1 MTKFKHYLLC
11 ILFVCIILS
20 ATVLIASSAP
30 QDNCN
35 TNQVQPTHPTAN
47 DMSTDIHVQSP
58 CDDKDDDKPTH
69 KHLFKLETIIKES
82 SCQDEGEVLLVCE
95 CGATRTTRAPRAN
108 HHYQVENVCQATCE
122 HPGYVLF
129 RCVCGAATKEVIP
142 QREHD
147 FVCETTIPAT
157 CTKDG
162 KITYACSCGTKTS
175 VVLQKTGHDYVEV
188 SRVAASC
195 TKNGSITYICKCGD
209 KKTEIIKKFGHTYQ
223 ISSVVASTIT
233 VQGKQT
239 YTCVNCTS
247 SYSERLPLIPSPLT
261 TDMCGKSLL
270 NKPLPHDPYYN
281 LAQQFFDIIDTQR
294 NQCNTKESVSTIP
307 LCNDLRNIDIQA
319 WLGTKYHYAAVLY
332 EYGLRYYQYS
342 PIELTVRGDREAW
355 ASCQAIEQE
364 VARILSELEI
374 DNTVTQYE
382 AIKRINDYMCE
393 NMYYEYDATLRDTTI
408 MHSLTGQSGIC
419 YNYAV
424 RFQLL
429 CLGAGIECE
438 YYPSSTMSHA
448 WNKVIFSDGSHYWV
462 DTCWNDAQYR
472 HKDNTVTDTSV
483 SNGVP
488 ISVVNKIR
496 SRYLLITDEELAK
509 THTM

>member
-30 QDNCN
+30 QDTCN
-35 TNQVQPTHPTAN
+35 ANQMPQTHTATSN
-47 DMSTDIHVQSP
+47 MNTYIHVQPP

-108 HHYQVENVCQATCE
+108 HHYEVESIYKATCE

-129 RCVCGAATKEVIP
+129 RCVCGAATKEVTP
-142 QREHD
+142 QLEHD

-209 KKTEIIKKFGHTYQ
+209 KKTETIKKLGHTYR

-332 EYGLRYYQYS
+332 EYGLRYYQNY
-342 PIELTVRGDREAW
+342 PTELIIRGDIEAW

-448 WNKVIFSDGSHYWV
+448 WNKVIFSDGTYYWV